1 MATTFI
7 PDKVQRVRQSSG
19 DRMFASD
26 DNAIMKQIHAIH
38 VPDGRDFDV
47 KPLLRIVENILI
59 RTTSSTTLTPA
70 LPGIPLGSTQAQLD
84 ALEDKTLQDGSSN
97 MIDLLAHTINKI
109 SCEISCKCTSG
120 GEAHATAVA
129 VFNIL
134 SSYSWDAKVVLALAA
149 FATTY
154 GEFWLV
160 ALLYPTNPLAK
171 SVAILKQLPDI
182 LEHTDALKPKFEALS
197 SLIKVMVD
205 VAKCIVQFKELPPQ
219 YITPDTPEMVT
230 AIAHIPTAVYWTI
243 RSIVACASQIA
254 SLIGMSHEYI
264 ASTMDAWELSG
275 LAHKVSNMYGHL
287 QSQLNL
293 CQQHINDKKHIEAY
307 MMLVRLFEI
316 PHSDNMKI
324 IRVLIYAKDD
334 QPPLF
339 DGLSKRKV
347 SLDILRRK
355 NVLLF
360 ISELEVPNE
369 ELFILDQMFQ
379 ESRQDP
385 TRPESQYEVV
395 WMPVVD
401 RSTPWTEEKNRQFEA
416 LKAMMPW
423 YSVDHPSSIDLA
435 VIKYIK
441 EMWGFNKKPL
451 LVVLDPQGRV
461 VNNNAIHMMWI
472 WGSVAFP
479 FTSLREEGL
488 WKGETWRMELLA
500 DTIDPIIHNWISEG
514 RYICL
519 FGGEDMEW
527 IRKFCTLAKAVA
539 RAAGIR
545 LEMLYVGKSNPR
557 EKIQKINAI
566 ISTDNLGHILP
577 DLHLVWFFWVRLESM
592 WYSKMQHG
600 KTVENDPIM
609 QEIVS
614 MLSFDGS
621 DQGWVVFSKGSGEMT
636 KAKGENIVRC
646 LSDYDVWKNN
656 VLSKGFL
663 GALNDYLREIHTPH
677 HCNRLIL
684 PGTTGSIPE
693 RVVCAE
699 CGRPMEKFVM
709 YRCCRD

>member
-7 PDKVQRVRQSSG
+7 PDKVQRVRQRSG

-26 DNAIMKQIHAIH
+26 DNGIMKQIHAIH

-47 KPLLRIVENILI
+47 KPLLRIVENILL

-70 LPGIPLGSTQAQLD
+70 LPGVPLGSTQAQLD

-120 GEAHATAVA
+120 GDAHATAVA

-160 ALLYPTNPLAK
+160 AHLYPTNPLAK

-219 YITPDTPEMVT
+219 YITPDTPAMVT

-254 SLIGMSHEYI
+254 SLIGMSHEHI

-287 QSQLNL
+287 QSQLYL

-307 MMLVRLFEI
+307 MMLVRLFET
-316 PHSDNMKI
+316 PHIDNMKI

-360 ISELEVPNE
+360 ISELEVPHE
-369 ELFILDQMFQ
+369 ELFILDQMYQ

-395 WMPVVD
+395 WMPMVD
-401 RSTPWTEEKNRQFEA
+401 RSTPWTEEKNRQFET
-416 LKAMMPW
+416 LKSMMPW
-423 YSVDHPSSIDLA
+423 HSVDHPSSIDLA

-472 WGSVAFP
+472 WGSLAFP

-514 RYICL
+514 SYICL

-527 IRKFCTLAKAVA
+527 IRKFCILAKAIA

-566 ISTDNLGHILP
+566 ISTDNLSHTLP

-600 KTVENDPIM
+600 KTVESDPIM

-656 VLSKGFL
+656 VSSKGFL

-709 YRCCRD
+709 YRCCTD